1 MCYDESDVF
10 GTVCWARCP
19 TGYILRN
26 ELQEE
31 EQQEMLREM
40 VAAAEAELN
49 RTEVNTYVKIKK
61 MERKSINIFLPTSFN
76 ICFGCQKEPS
86 H

>member
-1 MCYDESDVF
+1 MHFLTAIRCGNVSVNSSEVAFMCYDESDVF

-31 EQQEMLREM
+31 EQQAMLREM
-40 VAAAEAELN
+40 VAASEAELN
-49 RTEVNTYVKIKK
+49 RTEVNTYV
-61 MERKSINIFLPTSFN
+61 
-76 ICFGCQKEPS
+76 
-86 H
+86 